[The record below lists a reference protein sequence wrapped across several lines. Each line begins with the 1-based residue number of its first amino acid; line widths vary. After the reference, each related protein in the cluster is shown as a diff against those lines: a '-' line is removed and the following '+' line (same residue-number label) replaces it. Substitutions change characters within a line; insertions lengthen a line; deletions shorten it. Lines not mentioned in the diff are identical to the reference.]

1 MMLVEGNFVSNARL
15 LLSASVP
22 SFSASCTVQCVTPLL
37 DPPLLTDRLGR
48 QADPK
53 APGLCVV
60 MPCFVCTKRTCTQS
74 V

>member
-1 MMLVEGNFVSNARL
+1 MRLGMMLVDPRKGNFVSNARL

-53 APGLCVV
+53 APALRRDAMFCLH
-60 MPCFVCTKRTCTQS
+60 
-74 V
+74 